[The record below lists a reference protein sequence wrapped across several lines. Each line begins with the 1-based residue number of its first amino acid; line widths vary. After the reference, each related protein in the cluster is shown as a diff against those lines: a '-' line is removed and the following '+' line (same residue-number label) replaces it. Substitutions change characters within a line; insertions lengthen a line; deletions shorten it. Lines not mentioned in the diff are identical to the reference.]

1 MANITK
7 EEILA
12 YLDYIKKRQGGI
24 RSAKYIAVAA
34 FRIFVKKGIV
44 TPDDVVDEI
53 PEIENVNLLTSIMK
67 EEEEEKEKEESQ
79 SS

>member
-34 FRIFVKKGIV
+34 FRIFVKKDVI
-44 TPDDVVDEI
+44 TPDDVVDEM
-53 PEIENVNLLTSIMK
+53 PEIENVNIDMLR
-67 EEEEEKEKEESQ
+67 EEEEKEQQQEER
-79 SS
+79 